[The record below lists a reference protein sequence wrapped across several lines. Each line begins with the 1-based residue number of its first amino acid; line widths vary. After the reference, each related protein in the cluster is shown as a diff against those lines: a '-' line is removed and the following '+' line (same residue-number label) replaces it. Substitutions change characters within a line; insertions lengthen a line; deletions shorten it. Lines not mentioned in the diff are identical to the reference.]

1 MKTSSN
7 KPVSQKSNQS
17 CQSLHTYV
25 LALHGTTVFDLS
37 HLSPPPPREE
47 NIAKKQKTKKG
58 VDTAKKTNTYR
69 I

>member
-37 HLSPPPPREE
+37 HLSPPREE
-47 NIAKKQKTKKG
+47 NIAKKQKAKKG
-58 VDTAKKTNTYR
+58 WTLHKY